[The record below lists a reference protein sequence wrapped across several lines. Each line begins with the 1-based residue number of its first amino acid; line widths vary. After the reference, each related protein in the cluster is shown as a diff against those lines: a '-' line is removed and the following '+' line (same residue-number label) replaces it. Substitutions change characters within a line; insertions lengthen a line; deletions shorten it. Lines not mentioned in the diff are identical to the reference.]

1 MKKLAVKKKYITLF
15 LIFSFV
21 VLLLQFIP
29 LINCSANKDIDYVG
43 ILNEKYVLINK
54 NDEKENIK
62 YLNEIGK
69 EIALAHLKLSH
80 TCTPYFAIPN
90 FLVYEG
96 NTYISE
102 NNTYI
107 YQYKY
112 DVYGVKIFS
121 DMGGWMAGDGL
132 IQDGIFTTS
141 IKYKNR
147 YLEFKKV
154 GDKLEIISYGKM
166 YGI

>member
-1 MKKLAVKKKYITLF
+1 MNKFVIKKKNLAFLLIF
-15 LIFSFV
+15 LIVIF
-21 VLLLQFIP
+21 LLQFIP
-29 LINCSANKDIDYVG
+29 LINCSADKEIDYVR
-43 ILNEKYVLINK
+43 ILSRKYELINK
-54 NDEKENIK
+54 KNEEENIK
-62 YLNEIGK
+62 YIDQKGE

-80 TCTPYFAIPN
+80 TCTPYFAIPK

-96 NTYISE
+96 KTYLSE
-102 NNTYI
+102 NNTYV

-112 DVYGVKIFS
+112 DVYGTKLFT

-147 YLEFKKV
+147 YLEFKEV
-154 GDKLEIISYGKM
+154 GNKLEIISYGKM

>member
-1 MKKLAVKKKYITLF
+1 MKKVVVKKKYITLF
-15 LIFSFV
+15 LIFLIVAF
-21 VLLLQFIP
+21 LLQFIP
-29 LINCSANKDIDYVG
+29 LINCNSDDQIEYIETLNSKYILIDR
-43 ILNEKYVLINK
+43 NS
-54 NDEKENIK
+54 EKENIK
-62 YLNEIGK
+62 YLNQIGK
-69 EIALAHLKLSH
+69 GIALTSLKLSH
-80 TCTPYFAIPN
+80 KCTPYFAIPK
-90 FLVYEG
+90 FLIYEG

-102 NNTYI
+102 TNTYV

-147 YLEFKKV
+147 YLEFKEV
-154 GDKLEIISYGKM
+154 GNKLEIISYGKM

>member
-1 MKKLAVKKKYITLF
+1 MKRLVVKKKYITLF
-15 LIFSFV
+15 LIFLFV
-21 VLLLQFIP
+21 VFLLQFIP
-29 LINCSANKDIDYVG
+29 LINCNADDQTEYVETLNSKYILIDR
-43 ILNEKYVLINK
+43 NS
-54 NDEKENIK
+54 EKENIK
-62 YLNEIGK
+62 YLNQIGK
-69 EIALAHLKLSH
+69 EIALTQLKLSH
-80 TCTPYFAIPN
+80 KCTPYFAIPK
-90 FLVYEG
+90 FLIYEG

-102 NNTYI
+102 NNTYV

-147 YLEFKKV
+147 YLEFKEV
-154 GDKLEIISYGKM
+154 GNKLEIISYGKM